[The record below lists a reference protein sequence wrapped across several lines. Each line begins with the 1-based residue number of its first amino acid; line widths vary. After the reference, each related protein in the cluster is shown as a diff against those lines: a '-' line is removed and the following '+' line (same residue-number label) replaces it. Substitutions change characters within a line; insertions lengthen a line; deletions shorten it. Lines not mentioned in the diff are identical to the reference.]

1 VSFTPERFRVPWL
14 GPRTPIDGLF
24 LTGQDAVAHGV
35 MGALYSGLVTA
46 SVVLGR
52 NVLKDVWRRS
62 SA

>member
-1 VSFTPERFRVPWL
+1 
-14 GPRTPIDGLF
+14 
-24 LTGQDAVAHGV
+24 